1 MVFNDGIRQVSDFVL
16 AAGSAEA
23 LSQRVLQL
31 VSGGGTNLNGAV
43 CAAAEAMAKARKP
56 ESAESRLNGIVLL
69 SDGAD
74 TAGAISETRMLQT
87 CLPHSAEVD
96 GTKIFAIA
104 FGDGADREA
113 LNRIAHQT
121 GGAVFAAD
129 PGTIDQTYLRISAE
143 Q

>member
-1 MVFNDGIRQVSDFVL
+1 M
-16 AAGSAEA
+16 A
-23 LSQRVLQL
+23 LS
-31 VSGGGTNLNGAV
+31 
-43 CAAAEAMAKARKP
+43 ARP
-56 ESAESRLNGIVLL
+56 PRPWRRPHGVRQGRLNGIVLL

-87 CLPHSAEVD
+87 CLPRSARSGWHQD
-96 GTKIFAIA
+96 LCN
-104 FGDGADREA
+104 RLRRRRRPEA